1 MSGSSIEQSS
11 VSRTA
16 QMKKSKPQSHASEDY
31 WRQGRVVVH
40 EMGSEAG
47 LLRLDIQLDGVS
59 DSARAQKMI
68 QLMIPGEVS
77 PLTANSAVGDNGRF
91 VLSYF
96 SSDIANGGHLPAE
109 AIARWQTDDGGQH
122 EQPVRIVSAAT
133 VAQNEG
139 DNAVRIPGGEPTVV
153 YPRTVLLM
161 AILGVL
167 VLIIA
172 AMLMLS
178 RG

>member
-1 MSGSSIEQSS
+1 MSGSSTKQTS
-11 VSRTA
+11 VNRTA
-16 QMKKSKPQSHASEDY
+16 QMQRNKPQTHRSEEY

-47 LLRLDIQLDGVS
+47 LLRLDLQLDGVS
-59 DSARAQKMI
+59 DTEQARNMV

-77 PLTANSAVGDNGRF
+77 PLSANSAAGGNGRF

-109 AIARWQTDDGGQH
+109 AIARWKTRDGGQH
-122 EQPVRIVSAAT
+122 EQPVQIVSAAA

-139 DNAVRIPGGEPTVV
+139 DHAVRIPGGEPTVV

-172 AMLMLS
+172 AMLTLS